1 MPRGTLK
8 SSFLLAG
15 TLGAAQSAQPAP
27 PAAIPHQLRRL
38 EDGVAVTQ
46 AAQGYLEAW
55 GRGDSEE
62 MFRCLHPDLAA
73 SILELGADRGS
84 ALKALARI
92 QGIHVALGP
101 ATQSEQLDWQ
111 IEVLGVRGHSASVRA
126 QAGAWSAF
134 LHLGAIQDRWTVV
147 HVLWERQA
155 GPAA

>member
-8 SSFLLAG
+8 SSILLAG
-15 TLGAAQSAQPAP
+15 TLGAAQAAQPHSAVSP
-27 PAAIPHQLRRL
+27 PRELRRVG
-38 EDGVAVTQ
+38 DGGAVVQ

-55 GRGDSEE
+55 SRGDSEA
-62 MFRCLHPDLAA
+62 MFGCLHPDLAA
-73 SILELGADRGS
+73 SILELGADQGS
-84 ALKALARI
+84 GLKALARI

-101 ATQSEQLDWQ
+101 ATQAETLEWQ

-134 LHLGAIQDRWTVV
+134 IHLGAIKDRWSVV
-147 HVLWERQA
+147 HVLWEHQA

>member
-8 SSFLLAG
+8 SSLLLAG
-15 TLGAAQSAQPAP
+15 TLGAAPSTQSAT
-27 PAAIPHQLRRL
+27 PAAVPHQLRRL
-38 EDGVAVTQ
+38 EDGAAVAQ
-46 AAQGYLEAW
+46 AAQGYLDAW
-55 GRGDSEE
+55 GRGDSEA

-73 SILELGADRGS
+73 SILELGADGGS

-92 QGIHVALGP
+92 QGINVALGP
-101 ATQSEQLDWQ
+101 ATQADQLAWQ

-134 LHLGAIQDRWTVV
+134 LHLGALKDRWTVV
-147 HVLWERQA
+147 HVLWEHQA